1 MKVMANITFGKSAGT
16 SQKRLRPQ
24 FSSNNC
30 YKRKRICGRRH
41 PACRARGRL
50 PRFTEQSSSEP
61 TSGKFQS
68 RGGADWT
75 IACLQLCSEREGR
88 CGSPLPAHGH
98 FQGTDRG
105 TAARDMSGHIYT
117 DICRDRTPSSGER
130 QQAVLEIPYHLSGE
144 IPVGSDEGR
153 RRSSVRG

>member
-1 MKVMANITFGKSAGT
+1 MEIKPGALVKVMANITFGSSAGT
-16 SQKRLRPQ
+16 SQKRLCPQ

-75 IACLQLCSEREGR
+75 IACLQLCSEREGTLR
-88 CGSPLPAHGH
+88 VASACAWPL
-98 FQGTDRG
+98 
-105 TAARDMSGHIYT
+105 SGHRPRHGRQGHVRTHLYGHLQRQNT
-117 DICRDRTPSSGER
+117 VLWRKAASGTRDPVSSLRGNSCRER
-130 QQAVLEIPYHLSGE
+130 
-144 IPVGSDEGR
+144 
-153 RRSSVRG
+153 